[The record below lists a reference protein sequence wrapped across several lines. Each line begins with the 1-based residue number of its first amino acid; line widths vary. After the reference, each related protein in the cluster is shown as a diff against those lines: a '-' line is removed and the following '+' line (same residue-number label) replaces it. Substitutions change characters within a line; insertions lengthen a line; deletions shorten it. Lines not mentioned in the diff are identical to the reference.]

1 MDAGVIGTG
10 TMGRNHVRVYTEL
23 KEVGTT
29 YVYDLNTKA
38 AEEVAAAT
46 GAEVCRSMEEL
57 LAKAECVSVCVPT
70 QYHFGTA
77 ERVIAAGVH
86 ALIEKPICLTSRECE
101 QLIGQIPDGLTVG
114 VGHIER
120 FNPVV
125 TEVARVVRDP
135 LYVAFHRHNPASARV
150 SGSSVVEDL
159 MIHDIDIAFNVLFP
173 EREYTLTASG
183 TGDVAAALAAFGRT
197 PVYLSASRKSS
208 KKIRSIYI
216 EEGERTI
223 EGDFMTQEVYVYR
236 KPETYGQENGLY
248 RQENIIEKL
257 LVNKV
262 EPLKIELST
271 FVRAARDGKPFPVTP
286 KQGLSN
292 VRVCEAISRSL
303 AA

>member
-10 TMGRNHVRVYTEL
+10 TMGRNHVRVYSEL

-29 YVYDLNTKA
+29 YVYDLNTEA
-38 AEEVAAAT
+38 AEAVAAAN
-46 GAEVCRSMEEL
+46 GAEVCCSMEEFL
-57 LAKAECVSVCVPT
+57 RKTECVSVCVPT

-101 QLIGQIPDGLTVG
+101 QLIGQIPNRLTVG

-125 TEVARVVRDP
+125 TEIAGIAKDP
-135 LYVAFHRHNPASARV
+135 LYVSFHRHNPASARV

-173 EREYTLTASG
+173 GRECTLHASG

-208 KKIRSIYI
+208 KKVRSIYI
-216 EEGERTI
+216 EEEDRTI
-223 EGDFMTQEVYVYR
+223 EGDFMTQEVYVYK
-236 KPETYGQENGLY
+236 KPEVYGQMNGLY

-271 FVRAARDGKPFPVTP
+271 FVRAARDGRPFPVTP
-286 KQGLSN
+286 EQGLSN
-292 VRVCEAISRSL
+292 VRVCEAIYRGLS
-303 AA
+303 A